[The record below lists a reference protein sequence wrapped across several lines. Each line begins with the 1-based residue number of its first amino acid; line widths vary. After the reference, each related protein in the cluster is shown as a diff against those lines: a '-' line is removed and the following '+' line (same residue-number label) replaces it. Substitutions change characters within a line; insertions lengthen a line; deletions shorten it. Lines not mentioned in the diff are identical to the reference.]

1 MVISGDRSS
10 VYEASLNCKRLGAKH
25 IFKLKNKIAAHSE
38 LMKPISEK
46 LKKILKIITI
56 NPPKIPVINNVDVK
70 FENTSKNIKKALIR
84 QIYNTVRWKEI
95 IDFIKSKKIFV
106 MLEIGPNKI
115 LTNLNKK
122 DKNIISLSSNNL
134 KNFLIAFKKINK
146 GKNERK

>member
-1 MVISGDRSS
+1 M
-10 VYEASLNCKRLGAKH
+10 GAKH
-25 IFKLKNKIAAHSE
+25 IFKLKNKIPAHSE

-46 LKKILKIITI
+46 LKKILKIVTI

-95 IDFIKSKKIFV
+95 IDFIKLKKIFV

-122 DKNIISLSSNNL
+122 DKNIISFSTNNL

-146 GKNERK
+146 GKNEKE